1 MARVRFDLDEKL
13 DLFNFESLSFEKT
26 KNSPIIPVLRGKG
39 ALTGADNFTFNDY
52 FELKFIIKKDA
63 RYDVVEIAK
72 GFDELV
78 HTKTALSELEKVY
91 KIYSLYRTKTLVFL
105 ENADLFKKLFP
116 GTQKF
121 KMGQAKTILN
131 AALEAAKTDLRTANT
146 TQDKVIAKEALDYQ
160 IQNCLTF
167 FQEYFP
173 EFQSYEVAKN
183 FFGYPFYLTNNNTVV
198 TEDKKNFYLTEV
210 MFNKFSTK
218 QLETVTNIA
227 ELYAPFITMLNRFS
241 ITSIPG
247 TSDGFEVTFGFHYF
261 DDVFTS
267 VVTEKYKTEK
277 NSKVNKKFYD
287 DIEGAI
293 RGLLVAD
300 DNFLKLDIYNID
312 KTSLETS
319 FSPEE
324 LKKKNG
330 TDVFFDF
337 NSFKS
342 SIEFPYTDIAQFEII
357 SYFNIAEVP
366 IQGRTKPLKQNLG
379 IGSTTLSL
387 RFLSKDT
394 TVDSFTKSFNDLQY
408 FTELEQRKLRTNI
421 YFPFLN
427 ALDFYSVE
435 LSDFHYS
442 NDTESDG
449 SIATAIFSCSG
460 YQYSPDKNNSTLA
473 VTDLGRK
480 SPKENVY
487 YTLFYKFLHGAFQDL
502 VSGNGK
508 RVASI
513 DSLVFD
519 TGVDGD
525 FTFLDLG
532 SVYLPGN
539 GVVLDDLYK
548 AKDTFATIYTATTK
562 ALIDIKTGDYLKS
575 KISFVEVAKK
585 IDANQSTKDKV
596 TRNQKAIN
604 ELETKIKA
612 NQETTYILKTQS
624 DFFGKNV
631 SSVLKGSLDEKL
643 IETTVRSSFERFFK
657 VFFDTVCAKRAF
669 DKVDQSSD
677 WTYRP
682 ALRRTYE
689 KLLSEC
695 LLFFADKERPLGR
708 STLANFILEFSDKHL
723 IDPGVLTFKNCNFT
737 MSAKTALSFSSN
749 VEKLKISTKEKSI
762 ASIFSR
768 CITGSYESFLS
779 TNYALD
785 FNLDFLNKLE
795 KQNNEYLK
803 QMKELGA
810 DTRELLNGKSTTEIL
825 DVEQWYS
832 NFQYMV
838 NSMFPT
844 MVVEDSFTAGDD
856 TDIIRNEFMKIAML
870 DYLVNFPEVF
880 DKTRTEKNFENKILK
895 TLEMFR
901 NRLNDDVLL
910 TKAIEVFETNA
921 ELNTNFFNKGN
932 YNNLKK
938 TFDSIRG
945 KVIEEIN
952 GILKTL
958 EDEIKEKKKPKKLSD
973 LEKPMT
979 GIYATLSNVKLLQKL
994 YLIYNYEATSGGV
1007 PSFVTAH
1014 LEKKIKTV
1022 KTTAANVVVESN
1034 PFVTSFGIAFGNK
1047 SAFMPYT
1054 EANTLS
1060 KEGFKKV
1067 INSYDTTAE
1076 IVLAFFAPLALK
1088 FSFAAAYYGMYAN
1101 EAAKRF
1107 VTPFENTFATLSFL
1121 PEKFS
1126 LSEFVGVV
1134 GTHEYSNA
1142 AINDSFLT
1150 GATYIFGG
1158 KPNALAAKTDISKLH
1173 IKNYFLSLI
1182 NKVELKDLTFKDNN
1196 SYCNIKLKDTVT
1208 SPLKLFLE
1216 NIDFIKKN
1224 TNPASG
1230 SAIVANDIAQKL
1242 LTALDSTSRKTTT
1255 QLFLL
1260 ENSLDSKEAL
1270 AQYKKDFYGF
1280 SHQDN
1285 VYSAAYADNEHLFF
1299 DSENASAMANS
1310 ATSARVAM
1318 NGNSG
1323 VIKSNF
1329 NNLFT
1334 HDLVDCMPTYSI
1346 FIMKNGKNLY
1356 NANGMFQVQ
1365 SLEAMYGVDK
1375 ITDIS
1380 VQFSEET
1387 RVKTCLF
1394 NVVDDSTSYSAFGFE
1409 TDEVLSTSFDTKP
1422 YRVPKQTLEIGDCIC
1437 VYMGNVFG
1445 QKPVFNG
1452 TINSISEGR
1461 YRQVT
1466 CVSYANEL
1474 LLKSFNIARS
1484 EGEYGFAIIEK
1495 LKDFFKVK
1503 MKSTLMALGNT
1514 KKILVN
1520 PNDHIIPSN
1529 IKCIVEPSVN
1539 PLIQTMNFTEP
1550 STCNKDTDE
1559 CSAYSLIFEGLANS
1573 YETMKHF
1580 KNFKDLQSN
1589 LNFSDANANM
1599 SMSGI
1604 WGRDQ
1609 KSTGNI
1615 KSNIIKNVNNVDRDL
1630 SYYGVELV
1638 GDFSEEITKY
1648 VKDATIE
1655 DEEELPSD

>member
-1 MARVRFDLDEKL
+1 
-13 DLFNFESLSFEKT
+13 
-26 KNSPIIPVLRGKG
+26 
-39 ALTGADNFTFNDY
+39 
-52 FELKFIIKKDA
+52 
-63 RYDVVEIAK
+63 
-72 GFDELV
+72 
-78 HTKTALSELEKVY
+78 
-91 KIYSLYRTKTLVFL
+91 
-105 ENADLFKKLFP
+105 
-116 GTQKF
+116 
-121 KMGQAKTILN
+121 
-131 AALEAAKTDLRTANT
+131 
-146 TQDKVIAKEALDYQ
+146 
-160 IQNCLTF
+160 
-167 FQEYFP
+167 
-173 EFQSYEVAKN
+173 
-183 FFGYPFYLTNNNTVV
+183 
-198 TEDKKNFYLTEV
+198 
-210 MFNKFSTK
+210 
-218 QLETVTNIA
+218 
-227 ELYAPFITMLNRFS
+227 
-241 ITSIPG
+241 
-247 TSDGFEVTFGFHYF
+247 
-261 DDVFTS
+261 
-267 VVTEKYKTEK
+267 
-277 NSKVNKKFYD
+277 
-287 DIEGAI
+287 
-293 RGLLVAD
+293 
-300 DNFLKLDIYNID
+300 
-312 KTSLETS
+312 
-319 FSPEE
+319 
-324 LKKKNG
+324 
-330 TDVFFDF
+330 
-337 NSFKS
+337 
-342 SIEFPYTDIAQFEII
+342 
-357 SYFNIAEVP
+357 
-366 IQGRTKPLKQNLG
+366 
-379 IGSTTLSL
+379 
-387 RFLSKDT
+387 
-394 TVDSFTKSFNDLQY
+394 
-408 FTELEQRKLRTNI
+408 
-421 YFPFLN
+421 
-427 ALDFYSVE
+427 
-435 LSDFHYS
+435 
-442 NDTESDG
+442 
-449 SIATAIFSCSG
+449 
-460 YQYSPDKNNSTLA
+460 
-473 VTDLGRK
+473 
-480 SPKENVY
+480 
-487 YTLFYKFLHGAFQDL
+487 
-502 VSGNGK
+502 
-508 RVASI
+508 
-513 DSLVFD
+513 
-519 TGVDGD
+519 
-525 FTFLDLG
+525 
-532 SVYLPGN
+532 
-539 GVVLDDLYK
+539 
-548 AKDTFATIYTATTK
+548 
-562 ALIDIKTGDYLKS
+562 
-575 KISFVEVAKK
+575 
-585 IDANQSTKDKV
+585 
-596 TRNQKAIN
+596 
-604 ELETKIKA
+604 
-612 NQETTYILKTQS
+612 
-624 DFFGKNV
+624 
-631 SSVLKGSLDEKL
+631 
-643 IETTVRSSFERFFK
+643 
-657 VFFDTVCAKRAF
+657 
-669 DKVDQSSD
+669 
-677 WTYRP
+677 
-682 ALRRTYE
+682 
-689 KLLSEC
+689 
-695 LLFFADKERPLGR
+695 
-708 STLANFILEFSDKHL
+708 
-723 IDPGVLTFKNCNFT
+723 
-737 MSAKTALSFSSN
+737 
-749 VEKLKISTKEKSI
+749 
-762 ASIFSR
+762 
-768 CITGSYESFLS
+768 
-779 TNYALD
+779 
-785 FNLDFLNKLE
+785 
-795 KQNNEYLK
+795 
-803 QMKELGA
+803 
-810 DTRELLNGKSTTEIL
+810 
-825 DVEQWYS
+825 
-832 NFQYMV
+832 
-838 NSMFPT
+838 

-945 KVIEEIN
+945 KVVGEID

-1034 PFVTSFGIAFGNK
+1034 PFVTSFGIAFGEGV
-1047 SAFMPYT
+1047 FMPYT
-1054 EANTLS
+1054 EVNTLS

-1067 INSYDTTAE
+1067 INSYDATAE

-1134 GTHEYSNA
+1134 GTYEYSNA

-1230 SAIVANDIAQKL
+1230 SAIVANDITQKL
-1242 LTALDSTSRKTTT
+1242 LTALDNTSKKTTT
-1255 QLFLL
+1255 QLSLL

-1609 KSTGNI
+1609 TSTGNI